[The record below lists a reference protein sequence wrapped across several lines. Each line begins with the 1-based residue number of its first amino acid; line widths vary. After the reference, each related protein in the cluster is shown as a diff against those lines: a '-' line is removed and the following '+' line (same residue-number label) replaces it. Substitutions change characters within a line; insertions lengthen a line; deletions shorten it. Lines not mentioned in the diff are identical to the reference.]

1 MLPYHQG
8 AVVLPARGKQP
19 GPASCKACA
28 HMVGHSMAEKLLV
41 DSGRL
46 EAVPTACERLL
57 RKRSDEVDPILTFRT
72 EVSIFPECE

>member
-1 MLPYHQG
+1 
-8 AVVLPARGKQP
+8 
-19 GPASCKACA
+19 
-28 HMVGHSMAEKLLV
+28 MVGHSMAEKLLV